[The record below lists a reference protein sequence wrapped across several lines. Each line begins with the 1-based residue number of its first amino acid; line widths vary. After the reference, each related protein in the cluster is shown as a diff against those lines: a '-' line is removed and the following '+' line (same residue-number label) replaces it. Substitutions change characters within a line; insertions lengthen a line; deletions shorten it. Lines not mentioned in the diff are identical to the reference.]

1 MKNKAGVFITFS
13 SSKARNDFT
22 AFLRRVPRG
31 HSLYHLREMNRTME
45 LVVLEDFYM
54 VPNALIA
61 IMKASGTKL
70 DAGKC
75 NFSPSLRIET

>member
-1 MKNKAGVFITFS
+1 
-13 SSKARNDFT
+13 
-22 AFLRRVPRG
+22 
-31 HSLYHLREMNRTME
+31 MNRTME

-70 DAGKC
+70 DAGKW